1 MQILVLNNGNRAG
14 SNTIVSSH
22 PQHATA
28 AEPRLLC
35 LLRSA
40 RRSIRREPG
49 LDALPMVLEFGSL
62 QHPRKRPPNISN
74 ACRKTRFA
82 GVLREEAVGGPAIG
96 PAEEKRQNPGPLVK
110 GQARAHRGAQ
120 GWTGHRVLQL
130 HPRMKKFAW
139 SES

>member
-1 MQILVLNNGNRAG
+1 MPR
-14 SNTIVSSH
+14 
-22 PQHATA
+22 PRPPR
-28 AEPRLLC
+28 PRLLC

-49 LDALPMVLEFGSL
+49 LNALPTVLEFGSL